1 MTIMDNAADDAL
13 VPYQLPFPADALS
26 EIVIPRATPDEER
39 MLVPHVE
46 KSGFAPYASTDRR
59 AIG

>member
-1 MTIMDNAADDAL
+1 MTIMDNAADDTL
-13 VPYQLPFPADALS
+13 VPYQLPFPADALL
-26 EIVIPRATPDEER
+26 EIVIPRVTPDDER
-39 MLVPHVE
+39 MWVPQAK